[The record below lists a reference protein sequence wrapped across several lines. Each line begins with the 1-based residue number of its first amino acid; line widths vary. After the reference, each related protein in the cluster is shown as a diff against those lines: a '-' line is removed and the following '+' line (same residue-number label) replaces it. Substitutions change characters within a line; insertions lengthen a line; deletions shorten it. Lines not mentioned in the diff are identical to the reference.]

1 MFMWEVLNP
10 EGFPFGVEPEDGRE
24 YFEINSC
31 CSLCEEK
38 GEVQEGH
45 FACHL
50 EKIPEGFREE
60 TDAILTSSGWK
71 KLISCPV
78 ATVKKGR
85 RKV

>member
-45 FACHL
+45 FACRL
-50 EKIPEGFREE
+50 EGVPKGFE
-60 TDAILTSSGWK
+60 K
-71 KLISCPV
+71 KPSPF
-78 ATVKKGR
+78 
-85 RKV
+85 